1 MAQVSEKLSI
11 LLADTYA
18 LYLKTQ
24 NYHWHVRGV
33 HFKVLHEL
41 FEEQYRELADA
52 IDELAERIRTL
63 GDTAPA
69 SFKQYQE
76 LKTISDGNSHAD
88 ALEMVNELYEDH
100 GKLIEDLNACL
111 QIAQQKGDEGSLALL
126 SDRIASHEKTRW
138 MLGAS
143 R

>member
-41 FEEQYRELADA
+41 FEEQYRELAEA

-63 GDTAPA
+63 GDAAPA

-88 ALEMVNELYEDH
+88 AQEMVNELYEDH

-126 SDRIASHEKTRW
+126 SDRISSHEKTRW